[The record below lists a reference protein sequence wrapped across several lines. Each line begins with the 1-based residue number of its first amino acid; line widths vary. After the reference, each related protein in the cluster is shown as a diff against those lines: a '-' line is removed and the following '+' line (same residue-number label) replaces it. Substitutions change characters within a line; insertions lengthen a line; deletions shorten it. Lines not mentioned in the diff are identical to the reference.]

1 MEKRT
6 VITDTMLTA
15 NLNDLLQLDV
25 DAVQAYSLAMR
36 QLESAVRRRTVQRYQ
51 ADHKRHIT
59 QLKRL
64 IRKYGGTPIAV
75 SHLPTGP
82 FKLAMQ
88 ATGSVGG
95 DKAVLLAFKAN
106 EHQGRDKY
114 RRAADRKGLP
124 ADVARVLE
132 RAAAD
137 EERHYRW
144 AEKALER
151 MGAGRRTAVGK
162 VARVVEVANAA
173 AVDVVEEAEKPL
185 MVAVEATARGVKAA
199 TRRPLRRAA
208 VAAAVTAVPGVAGAA
223 ALALAGKRVR

>member
-1 MEKRT
+1 METRT
-6 VITDTMLTA
+6 TLTDTVLTA
-15 NLNDLLQLDV
+15 TLNDLLQLDV
-25 DAVQAYSLAMR
+25 DAVQAYALAMR
-36 QLESAVRRRTVQRYQ
+36 QLQSAVRRRTVQRYQ

-75 SHLPTGP
+75 SHIPTGP

-88 ATGSVGG
+88 ATGSLGG

-114 RRAADRKGLP
+114 RRAADKEALP
-124 ADVARVLE
+124 PDVARVLE
-132 RAAAD
+132 AAAAD

-151 MGAGRRTAVGK
+151 MGAGHRSAVGR
-162 VARVVEVANAA
+162 VAKVVEVTNAA
-173 AVDVVEEAEKPL
+173 AVDVVEEMEKPL
-185 MVAVEATARGVKAA
+185 MVAVEGTARGVKAA
-199 TRRPLRRAA
+199 TRRRLRRAA
-208 VAAAVTAVPGVAGAA
+208 IAAAVTGVASAAGAA
-223 ALALAGKRVR
+223 IVYASKRLR

>member
-1 MEKRT
+1 METRT
-6 VITDTMLTA
+6 VVTDTMLTA

-25 DAVQAYSLAMR
+25 DAVQAYSLVIR
-36 QLESAVRRRTVQRYQ
+36 QLKSSARKSAVQRYQ

-64 IRKYGGTPIAV
+64 IRKYGGAPIAV
-75 SHLPTGP
+75 SHIPTGP

-88 ATGSVGG
+88 ATGSLGG
-95 DKAVLLAFKAN
+95 DKGVLLAFKAN
-106 EHQGRDKY
+106 EHQSRDKY
-114 RRAADRKGLP
+114 ARAAEKDGLP
-124 ADVARVLE
+124 ADVARVLK

-162 VARVVEVANAA
+162 AAKVVEVTNAT

-185 MVAVEATARGVKAA
+185 MVAVEAGAQAVRATKRGRLKK
-199 TRRPLRRAA
+199 AA
-208 VAAAVTAVPGVAGAA
+208 VAAAMTGVASAAGAA
-223 ALALAGKRVR
+223 IVYATKRLR